1 MKNILD
7 AAIVRILKGRIG
19 LETTHAWLVGE
30 VAKQVDLFTAQPPAI
45 KERIEH
51 LIENSIIKR
60 NTNNRNNYEYIA

>member
-19 LETTHAWLVGE
+19 QETSHAWLVGE
-30 VAKQVDLFTAQPPAI
+30 VSKQVDLFIAQPPAI

-51 LIENSIIKR
+51 LIENGIIKR
-60 NTNNRNNYEYIA
+60 QSNNRNNYEYIA